1 MKLSSDQARQRLA
14 TLDNWELR
22 DGKIRRSLKF
32 SDFKET
38 MVFVNKIADEAEEM
52 DHHPDIHI
60 SYNKLELELITHS
73 EGGLTDKDF
82 TLAHK
87 IDRLQNI

>member
-22 DGKIRRSLKF
+22 GGKIRRSLKF